1 MTRPVPAEYPVHF
14 ENYINLIKREDI
26 VHVLTEQVNE
36 IQAFIAAI
44 PAEKESYAYA
54 EKKWTI
60 KQVIA
65 HLIDIER
72 IMAYRALCFARKD
85 KTLLPGF
92 DENLFADNNDAAY
105 RTLKD
110 LAQEFTLVR
119 ESNLAL
125 FKHFDEETLRER
137 GNANGKECSVR
148 ALLFVIAG
156 HALHHM
162 NVIKAR
168 YLVNPN

>member
-1 MTRPVPAEYPVHF
+1 MTRPIPAEYPVHF
-14 ENYINLIKREDI
+14 ENYISLIKREDI

-44 PAEKESYAYA
+44 PAGKESYAYA
-54 EKKWTI
+54 EKKWTV

-65 HLIDIER
+65 HLIDTER
-72 IMAYRALCFARKD
+72 IMAYRALRFARKD
-85 KTLLPGF
+85 KTQLPGF
-92 DENLFADNNDAAY
+92 DENLFANNNDAAY

-110 LAQEFTLVR
+110 LAQEFKLVR
-119 ESNLAL
+119 ESNLAM
-125 FKHFDEETLRER
+125 FKHFDEETLHER

-168 YLVNPN
+168 YLTNPN